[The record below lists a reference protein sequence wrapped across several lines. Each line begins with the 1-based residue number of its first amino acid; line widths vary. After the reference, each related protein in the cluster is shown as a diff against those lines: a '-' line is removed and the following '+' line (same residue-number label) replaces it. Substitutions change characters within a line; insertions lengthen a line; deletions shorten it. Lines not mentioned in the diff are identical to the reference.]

1 MLWAVRVAPRAFVV
15 QNTSNR
21 EKECFELK
29 ILSLVT
35 MDDDADDA
43 TCVPFL
49 ISQHVHGDVSEI
61 TSPHFQVE
69 KRTFLKPDAASL
81 FARISKGISSAL
93 SPATPVFDS
102 PSTINAEDFL
112 FEERSVNKWN
122 VHPASPLLSFGGV
135 TPGLR
140 MQNAGHITKGPNCT
154 ESKILGE
161 ANKNPRPTQIQ
172 RRVKDLRADSVP
184 KSKSVSWVIS
194 PSTQSPVSSKIS
206 HPKVKKSDP
215 GEDLNNSLQAFGTAS
230 SFWREIVDPESGRTY
245 YHNRETRK
253 TKWRLPEGALV
264 QNAYCQSHHQK
275 YNPNVTTDQIQLDK
289 PLTPQQYHWQ
299 DAIGVTKLCI
309 NQSIDEGQSKSSQ
322 QIAIYQR
329 KERQPRVQQQ
339 PVPRQQ
345 NRLQEESKSKWQ
357 SIESS
362 KKSQQSSSSQQ
373 TRRPENSCDTANC
386 NEKVSDCNQS
396 EDCTPD
402 AVFCLYCGLKCAS
415 AAIFGSHHLPQCD
428 KFAYMQQHGLS
439 TQIELERILFRAW
452 SKIGSSTDICSPEPA
467 SSHRPIT
474 ASEDQRQILPRRCHT
489 FEEEDSNVLG
499 VTLNEVELNFKSVV
513 ERKTCPFCDE
523 VFTYGNQFSSHLL
536 KCEVRRRMRKQRRST
551 VVARSHPPPPC
562 RDCVTPGRRMP
573 WE

>member
-1 MLWAVRVAPRAFVV
+1 
-15 QNTSNR
+15 
-21 EKECFELK
+21 
-29 ILSLVT
+29 
-35 MDDDADDA
+35 MDDDG

-49 ISQHVHGDVSEI
+49 VSQHVHGDVSEI

-140 MQNAGHITKGPNCT
+140 SQNAGHISKSNNYNRSISSKPFSRADSTKQGPNCT

-161 ANKNPRPTQIQ
+161 EIQ

-184 KSKSVSWVIS
+184 KGKSVSWVIS

-206 HPKVKKSDP
+206 HPKAKKSDP

-230 SFWREIVDPESGRTY
+230 GFWREIVDPESGRTY
-245 YHNRETRK
+245 YYNRETRK

-275 YNPNVTTDQIQLDK
+275 FDPNVTTDQIQLDK

-309 NQSIDEGQSKSSQ
+309 SRSLDEGQSKSSQ
-322 QIAIYQR
+322 QIATYQR

-339 PVPRQQ
+339 PVSRQQ
-345 NRLQEESKSKWQ
+345 NLPQEESKSKWQ

-373 TRRPENSCDTANC
+373 TRRPENLCDTENC
-386 NEKVSDCNQS
+386 NEKVSDCDQS

-402 AVFCLYCGLKCAS
+402 AVFCLYCGLKCES

-428 KFAYMQQHGLS
+428 KFAYMQQHGP
-439 TQIELERILFRAW
+439 QIELERILFRAW
-452 SKIGSSTDICSPEPA
+452 SKIGSSTDICSPEHA

-474 ASEDQRQILPRRCHT
+474 ASEDQRQILSRRCHT
-489 FEEEDSNVLG
+489 FEEDDSKVPG
-499 VTLNEVELNFKSVV
+499 LNFKSVV

-536 KCEVRRRMRKQRRST
+536 KCEVRKRMRKQRRST
-551 VVARSHPPPPC
+551 VVVRGHPP
-562 RDCVTPGRRMP
+562 DCVTPGRRMP
-573 WE
+573 WELII